1 MKNLTLTVFFVIV
14 AMLGISGVSHSQMV
28 GQPANSYVS
37 GANWF
42 CNSGFKKS
50 GNECVSIFASMAGQ
64 PVNSYVSGVNWF
76 CNSGFKKSGNEC
88 VSIFASMAGQPANS
102 YVSGA
107 SWFCNSGF
115 KKAGNECVSIFSGK
129 SVGSGSTSIANP
141 PITTS
146 PSCAENGSCYGDVS
160 TNTGKPKTV
169 SVKGYYRKDGTYVRG
184 HYRSK

>member
-14 AMLGISGVSHSQMV
+14 AMLGTSGVSHSQMA
-28 GQPANSYVS
+28 GQPANSSVS
-37 GANWF
+37 GSSWF

-50 GNECVSIFASMAGQ
+50 
-64 PVNSYVSGVNWF
+64 
-76 CNSGFKKSGNEC
+76 
-88 VSIFASMAGQPANS
+88 
-102 YVSGA
+102 
-107 SWFCNSGF
+107 
-115 KKAGNECVSIFSGK
+115 GNECVSIFSGK